1 MALVINAPQK
11 TKIDVDLEGPDGNAF
26 QLVGIAIGVAKQIGW
41 DRDDI
46 AAFRTKCYSGDYGNV
61 LALVDKN
68 FGDFINLE
76 MSERYA
82 LGIQSKA
89 FRAHFLNELVEVINE
104 Q

>member
-11 TKIDVDLEGPDGNAF
+11 TKIDVDLEGPEGNTF
-26 QLVGIAIGVAKQIGW
+26 QLIGIAVGVARQLGW
-41 DRDDI
+41 AKEDMDE
-46 AAFRTKCYSGDYGNV
+46 FRTKCFSGDYGNV

-82 LGIQSKA
+82 LGIQSKE
-89 FRAHFLNELVEVINE
+89 FRAHFLKDLVEVIE
-104 Q
+104 K